1 MSAVREYTERVT
13 GDGEGNYYWKAMTDR
28 KYETGNLEGGYI
40 ACLLVG
46 VFIFVSGLI
55 MAINLGD
62 LRAFLP
68 VLISVALYYVIVIVI
83 FKVCMNMTDARYQ
96 EYFMTDDHI
105 EAGIGKRAASF
116 SYKGTKKAVV
126 NNRYIELNGNMLRSR
141 IYVDAEDMSFVR
153 NYIMSRIPGDA
164 EIVYE

>member
-40 ACLLVG
+40 AW
-46 VFIFVSGLI
+46 
-55 MAINLGD
+55 
-62 LRAFLP
+62 P